1 MSQPCQCMQQVVR
14 CYENKRTTGTLLA
27 SVSPTYLPMHV
38 AVAALDRRGAGA
50 LALAGGEPVPAEVEA
65 VDVGHT
71 LVEAVDIG

>member
-1 MSQPCQCMQQVVR
+1 MKTK
-14 CYENKRTTGTLLA
+14 ELLEHYWH

>member
-1 MSQPCQCMQQVVR
+1 
-14 CYENKRTTGTLLA
+14 
-27 SVSPTYLPMHV
+27 MHV
-38 AVAALDRRGAGA
+38 AVAALDRRGAGV